1 MFGFG
6 KPKEFDE
13 DFDYDSVVSQCE
25 GEVAVGDYVAET
37 LNRPEVNRL
46 GNDYHL
52 MVPHGVGKMTYSVHG
67 EIIEEYEGR
76 FEEGKYHGEGRL
88 LWRGKVFEGTFEDG
102 QFLGD

>member
-1 MFGFG
+1 
-6 KPKEFDE
+6 
-13 DFDYDSVVSQCE
+13 
-25 GEVAVGDYVAET
+25 
-37 LNRPEVNRL
+37 
-46 GNDYHL
+46 
-52 MVPHGVGKMTYSVHG
+52 MVPHGVGKMTYSLHG